1 MTFLSLTIRAGLFG
15 GPILTS
21 AATDAEEATN
31 AVRTPKLSPDYARI
45 TIPPNIAPLN
55 FKVEEP
61 GTSYRVQFRST
72 RGQPITVTS
81 RTGAIS
87 IPLRPWHELL
97 GANTGELLTCDVSV
111 RDRQG
116 RWNQFTTVT
125 NLIAQEP
132 IDPCLVYRLLK
143 PLYSIY
149 VNIGIYQRDLESFSE
164 KPVLENKHT
173 GGGCLNC
180 HTFLNRRPDTF
191 ALNIR
196 GEPSSNPTL
205 LVLSNE
211 VARVDKTLGYLSW
224 HPSGRLIAFSAN
236 KFNLFYHKYHIL
248 SEPDET
254 RKQCLLLIVDLV
266 RQQMAKALDL
276 LGCDVPPKM

>member
-1 MTFLSLTIRAGLFG
+1 
-15 GPILTS
+15 
-21 AATDAEEATN
+21 
-31 AVRTPKLSPDYARI
+31 V
-45 TIPPNIAPLN
+45 
-55 FKVEEP
+55 
-61 GTSYRVQFRST
+61 
-72 RGQPITVTS
+72 
-81 RTGAIS
+81 
-87 IPLRPWHELL
+87 
-97 GANTGELLTCDVSV
+97 GANTGELLCCDVSV

-116 RWNQFTTVT
+116 RWSRFTTVT
-125 NLIAQEP
+125 NLIAQEQ

-164 KPVLENKHT
+164 RPVLENKHA

-191 ALNIR
+191 ALDTR
-196 GEPSSNPTL
+196 GETNAHPTL

-236 KFNLFYHKYHIL
+236 KFNLFYHTREV
-248 SEPDET
+248 EPG
-254 RKQCLLLIVDLV
+254 DLP
-266 RQQMAKALDL
+266 D
-276 LGCDVPPKM
+276 